1 MSQASSSLFLLLLSD
16 RSDLNFEVSIF
27 LLRAFLSVAVT
38 EGCVLEGL
46 LRPRLL
52 GVVVL
57 EVVIRE
63 GLRLLR
69 VLKESSGEVVFDVF
83 LLWKDLT

>member
-16 RSDLNFEVSIF
+16 GSDLNFEVSIF
-27 LLRAFLSVAVT
+27 LLLAFLSVVVT

-69 VLKESSGEVVFDVF
+69 VLEESSGEVVFDFF